1 MFFVSKKKYNKMIH
15 QYEEEKKELIR
26 QLNDIND
33 EKTELKLRYDC
44 LKSDRV
50 NTETVLKQNNKLIS
64 WIEIILKE
72 FGTINVSTNNPVK
85 IPIIS
90 SKESAYMAS
99 SWSSS
104 YKEEYIVIPQ
114 IEIVKRKYERTNL
127 YGERYFDNISDNRI
141 NYSDNV
147 DS

>member
-1 MFFVSKKKYNKMIH
+1 MFFITKRKMNKIIH
-15 QYEEEKKELIR
+15 QYEEEKKELVR

-33 EKTELKLRYDC
+33 EKTELEIRYNC

-64 WIEIILKE
+64 WIEIVLKE
-72 FGTINVSTNNPVK
+72 FGTINVSTNNPVR

-99 SWSSS
+99 SWPSN

-114 IEIVKRKYERTNL
+114 IEIVKRKYERMNP
-127 YGERYFDNISDNRI
+127 YGERCFDNIPDNNI

>member
-1 MFFVSKKKYNKMIH
+1 MFFVSKKKYNKIIDE
-15 QYEEEKKELIR
+15 YEERIKNLIR

-50 NTETVLKQNNKLIS
+50 NTEIVLKQNNKLIN
-64 WIEIILKE
+64 WIEKILKE
-72 FGTINVSTNNPVK
+72 FGTINVSTNNPVR

-99 SWSSS
+99 SWPSS

-114 IEIVKRKYERTNL
+114 IEIVKRKYERTNP
-127 YGERYFDNISDNRI
+127 YGERYFDNIPDNGI

>member
-1 MFFVSKKKYNKMIH
+1 MFFVSKKKYNKMIY

-44 LKSDRV
+44 LKSDKV
-50 NTETVLKQNNKLIS
+50 NTETVLKQNNKLID
-64 WIEIILKE
+64 WIERILKE
-72 FGTINVSTNNPVK
+72 FGTINVSTNNPVR

-99 SWSSS
+99 SWPSS

-114 IEIVKRKYERTNL
+114 IEIIKRKYERTNQ
-127 YGERYFDNISDNRI
+127 YGERCFDNVSDNGI
-141 NYSDNV
+141 NYSDN
-147 DS
+147 

>member
-1 MFFVSKKKYNKMIH
+1 MFFVSKKKYNKMIDE
-15 QYEEEKKELIR
+15 YEEERKELIR
-26 QLNDIND
+26 QLNDVND
-33 EKTELKLRYDC
+33 EKTEIKLRYDC

-72 FGTINVSTNNPVK
+72 FGTINVSTNNPVR

-99 SWSSS
+99 SWPSS

-114 IEIVKRKYERTNL
+114 IEIIKRKDERINSYE
-127 YGERYFDNISDNRI
+127 ERYFDNIPNNSI
-141 NYSDNV
+141 NYSDNM
-147 DS
+147 DN

>member
-33 EKTELKLRYDC
+33 EKTELKLCYDC

-99 SWSSS
+99 SWPSS

>member
-1 MFFVSKKKYNKMIH
+1 MFFVSKKKYDKMIH
-15 QYEEEKKELIR
+15 QYEEERKELIR

-33 EKTELKLRYDC
+33 EKTEIKLRYDC

-64 WIEIILKE
+64 WIEMILKE
-72 FGTINVSTNNPVK
+72 FGTINVTTNNPVR

-90 SKESAYMAS
+90 SKGSAYMAS
-99 SWSSS
+99 SWPSS

-114 IEIVKRKYERTNL
+114 IEIVKRKYERTNQ
-127 YGERYFDNISDNRI
+127 YGERCFDNVSDNGI
-141 NYSDNV
+141 NYSDN
-147 DS
+147 

>member
-1 MFFVSKKKYNKMIH
+1 MILMM
-15 QYEEEKKELIR
+15 K
-26 QLNDIND
+26 
-33 EKTELKLRYDC
+33 KTELKLRYDC

-72 FGTINVSTNNPVK
+72 FGTINVSTNNPVR

-99 SWSSS
+99 SWPSS

-114 IEIVKRKYERTNL
+114 IEIVKRKYERTNP
-127 YGERYFDNISDNRI
+127 YGERYFDNISDNGI
-141 NYSDNV
+141 NYSDNM

>member
-1 MFFVSKKKYNKMIH
+1 MLFVSKKKYNKMIH

-50 NTETVLKQNNKLIS
+50 NTETLLKQNNKLID
-64 WIEIILKE
+64 WIEKILKE
-72 FGTINVSTNNPVK
+72 FGTINVSTNNPVR
-85 IPIIS
+85 IPMIS
-90 SKESAYMAS
+90 SKESGYIAS

-127 YGERYFDNISDNRI
+127 YGERYFDNVPDNGI

>member
-1 MFFVSKKKYNKMIH
+1 MFFITKRKMNKMIH
-15 QYEEEKKELIR
+15 QYEEEKKELVR

-33 EKTELKLRYDC
+33 EKTELEIRYNC

-90 SKESAYMAS
+90 SRESAYMAS
-99 SWSSS
+99 SWPSS

-114 IEIVKRKYERTNL
+114 IEIVKRKYERTNQ
-127 YGERYFDNISDNRI
+127 YGERYFDNVPDNSI

>member
-1 MFFVSKKKYNKMIH
+1 MFFISKKKYNKIIDE
-15 QYEEEKKELIR
+15 YEERIKNLIR

-50 NTETVLKQNNKLIS
+50 NTETVLKQNNKLID
-64 WIEIILKE
+64 WIEKILKE
-72 FGTINVSTNNPVK
+72 FGTINVSTNNPVR

-90 SKESAYMAS
+90 SKGSAYMAS
-99 SWSSS
+99 SWPSS

-114 IEIVKRKYERTNL
+114 IEIVKRKYERTNP
-127 YGERYFDNISDNRI
+127 YGERYFDNIPDNGI

>member
-33 EKTELKLRYDC
+33 EKTDLKLRYDC

-50 NTETVLKQNNKLIS
+50 NTETVLKQNNKLID
-64 WIEIILKE
+64 WIEKILKE
-72 FGTINVSTNNPVK
+72 FGTMEVQKENQVR
-85 IPIIS
+85 IPIMINRRS
-90 SKESAYMAS
+90 SCLYDY
-99 SWSSS
+99 S
-104 YKEEYIVIPQ
+104 YKEEYVIIPQ
-114 IEIVKRKYERTNL
+114 IKIVKRKYERIDAND
-127 YGERYFDNISDNRI
+127 ERCDNKFFDNVFNNR
-141 NYSDNV
+141 NNV

>member
-50 NTETVLKQNNKLIS
+50 NTETVLKQNNKLID
-64 WIEIILKE
+64 WIEKILKE

-99 SWSSS
+99 SWPSS

-127 YGERYFDNISDNRI
+127 YGERYFNNISDNRI
-141 NYSDNV
+141 NYSDNM

>member
-85 IPIIS
+85 IPVIS
-90 SKESAYMAS
+90 SRESAYMAS
-99 SWSSS
+99 SWPSS

-114 IEIVKRKYERTNL
+114 IEIVKRKYERTNP
-127 YGERYFDNISDNRI
+127 YGERYFDNIPDNGI

>member
-15 QYEEEKKELIR
+15 QYEEERKELIR

-33 EKTELKLRYDC
+33 EKTEIKLRYDC

-64 WIEIILKE
+64 WIEAILKE
-72 FGTINVSTNNPVK
+72 FGTINVTTNNPVR

-90 SKESAYMAS
+90 SKGSTYMAS
-99 SWSSS
+99 SWPSS

-114 IEIVKRKYERTNL
+114 IEIIKRKDERINPYE
-127 YGERYFDNISDNRI
+127 ERYFDNIPNNSI
-141 NYSDNV
+141 NYSDNM
-147 DS
+147 DN

>member
-1 MFFVSKKKYNKMIH
+1 MFFVSKKKYNKMIY

-44 LKSDRV
+44 LKSDKV
-50 NTETVLKQNNKLIS
+50 NTETVLKQNNKLID
-64 WIEIILKE
+64 WIEKILKE
-72 FGTINVSTNNPVK
+72 FGTINVSTNNPVR

-99 SWSSS
+99 GWPSS

-114 IEIVKRKYERTNL
+114 IEIIKRKYERTNQ
-127 YGERYFDNISDNRI
+127 YGERCFDNVSDNGI
-141 NYSDNV
+141 NYSDN
-147 DS
+147 

>member
-15 QYEEEKKELIR
+15 QYEEEKKELVR

-33 EKTELKLRYDC
+33 EKTELKLRYDS

-90 SKESAYMAS
+90 SRESAYMAS
-99 SWSSS
+99 SWPSS